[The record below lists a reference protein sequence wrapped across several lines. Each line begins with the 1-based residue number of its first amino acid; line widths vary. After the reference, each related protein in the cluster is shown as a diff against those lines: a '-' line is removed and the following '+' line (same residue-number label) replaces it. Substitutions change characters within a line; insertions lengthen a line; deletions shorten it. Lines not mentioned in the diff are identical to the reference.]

1 MYEHEVLE
9 PPAYQRVSAV
19 YDKAR
24 AEAKE
29 PDGLK
34 AREAAYREALR
45 WARKTGDGALVAA
58 AWYYLAKFWEGEY
71 EREKACTAH
80 LRLIAAEHA
89 KFGPLHAELAGS
101 WHNFGT
107 FLVEAHEPAL
117 VECGMR
123 ISLALGRLQGAG
135 EDFAAVQQTILV
147 LWNAELYERMF
158 RWAPH
163 LEGWT
168 EQKGLGHAYRCLGHA
183 YGRVGRHDEAQA
195 AYEACLRLLQ
205 EGDEHYDDAW
215 LGYAESFVERAAPK
229 VDMPAGMLAE
239 LRALVDGA
247 EEESSD
253 RQRAMK
259 TLLAC
264 GTAEDLP
271 RILAVAAEAPLTV
284 RSTCC
289 TLMGRGFDSEEIH
302 RALREVAAR
311 SSVVPIASGTID
323 AVEWDANTSRRHE
336 ALARFE
342 LDQGMDARAAL
353 RAACQGPITTD
364 LVGRLALHLLDD
376 GDAAGLDAL
385 SEQHAAVRGAMLRV
399 VRAVLELERDPT
411 EASMLAVYRAFAA
424 WAKPWAARLDEDGKP
439 PAKRAH
445 RSDD

>member
-1 MYEHEVLE
+1 MYEHEVLDS
-9 PPAYQRVSAV
+9 PAYQRVSAV
-19 YDKAR
+19 YEQAR
-24 AEAKE
+24 AKAKE
-29 PDGLK
+29 PDGPR

-45 WARKTGDGALVAA
+45 WARKAGDGAFVAA
-58 AWYYLAKFWEGEY
+58 AWYYLAKFWAGEY

-80 LRLIAAEHA
+80 LRLIAAENA

-101 WHNFGT
+101 WHNFGA
-107 FLVEAHEPAL
+107 FLVAAHEPAL

-123 ISLALGRLQGAG
+123 LSLALGRLQGGG

-147 LWNAELYERMF
+147 LWNAKLCDRMF

-168 EQKGLGHAYRCLGHA
+168 ERDGLGHAYRCLGHA

-195 AYEACLRLLQ
+195 AYEACLGLLQ
-205 EGDEHYDDAW
+205 EGDARYDDAR
-215 LGYAESFVERAAPK
+215 LGYAESFVERVAPK
-229 VDMPAGMLAE
+229 VRMPAKVLAE

-247 EEESSD
+247 GESSE

-259 TLLAC
+259 SLLAC

-271 RILAVAAEAPLTV
+271 RIVAVAAETPLTV
-284 RSTCC
+284 RSTCL
-289 TLMGRGFDSEEIH
+289 TLIARGFDRDAIH
-302 RALREVAAR
+302 QALRDVAAR
-311 SSVVPIASGTID
+311 ASEVDID
-323 AVEWDANTSRRHE
+323 SDITRDIEWQMNRSRAHE

-353 RAACQGPITTD
+353 QSACQAPITTD
-364 LVGRLALHLLDD
+364 LVGRLALYLLDD

-385 SEQHAAVRGAMLRV
+385 SERHAAVRGTMLGV

-424 WAKPWAARLDEDGKP
+424 WAKPWAARLDEDGKSS
-439 PAKRAH
+439 ARRAD